1 MTLPD
6 EHTNCSLLEDRQR
19 AMMSRT
25 GLRPNDNLKRK
36 ADQVVTLGPKS
47 LKLSSRPS
55 NWLYREFLTLI
66 QYRDGFS
73 VTLYGESFRL
83 QTMRSRSIA
92 TIRSNSNCP
101 SLST

>member
-36 ADQVVTLGPKS
+36 ADQVEPLRPKS

-73 VTLYGESFRL
+73 FTLYSESFRL
-83 QTMRSRSIA
+83 QTIPSMSSSQ
-92 TIRSNSNCP
+92 TFSNNFCP
-101 SLST
+101 RPSM